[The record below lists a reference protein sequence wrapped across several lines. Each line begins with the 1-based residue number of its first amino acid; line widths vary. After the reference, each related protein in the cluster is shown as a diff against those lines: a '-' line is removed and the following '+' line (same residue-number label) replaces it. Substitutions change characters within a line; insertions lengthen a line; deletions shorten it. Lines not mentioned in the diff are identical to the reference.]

1 MKLRQILKTLS
12 FLFVFSIS
20 LNVATFA
27 QVPDLSDLSSV
38 KVDNLTDDQI
48 RQFIVQA
55 KKSGYTDT
63 QLEQL
68 ALQKGMPSSEIAK
81 LRKRI
86 DKIGGFEEVQNG
98 AAGSAKVSDSQTREF
113 DKDELVDNP
122 DGTPQGQSK
131 IFGAEIFNNKRLT
144 FEPNLKMATPQNY
157 QLGPGD
163 QLVLDIYGVSEAN
176 YQLTVSPEGSIRIPY
191 VGPVTVSGLTIEQA
205 RKKITNQLA
214 SVYQG
219 MKSGQTSVNITLGNI
234 RSIKVVI
241 LGEVRLPGTY
251 TLPSLATAFN
261 ALYAS
266 GGPNENGSF
275 RNIKIIRNSKV
286 VSVIDVYDFLINGDQ
301 SKNIRLQDQDVIKIS
316 PYETRVELVGEVK
329 RQGLFEV
336 KPNESL
342 ADVLKFAGGFTN
354 EAYRQNIKVVRNTAK
369 EKSVAD
375 VSSDLFAMF
384 TPQTGDIYTVERV
397 LDRFS
402 NRVQI
407 NGAVFRPGKYAL
419 EEGMT
424 LSQLLIKA
432 EGIREDAF
440 TNRGVIYRLK
450 SDLSPEIVS
459 FNVADIISGKT
470 SDIVLK
476 REDVVTISSKFD
488 LKENY
493 TFSIQGEVQNPGVY
507 PYAENMRLA
516 DLILLAGGLRER
528 ASLSRIEISRRLK
541 SVDSLSNNA
550 TTAQVFQFSLNK
562 ELTDLG
568 GAGNFIL
575 EPFDEV
581 SIRPAPGYQVQ
592 KNVRLEGEVL
602 YPGFYAIVNK
612 NERISDVIKR
622 SGGLSPIAYSNGAVL
637 IRRKKI
643 TGADKVLQQ
652 QKLEALEKQSRDS
665 SASIDVIQDEL
676 QSKTT
681 LLGINLPKILEN
693 PGSKYD
699 LLLEDGDII
708 KIPTQLQTVEVK
720 GEVLFPVLIRYDK
733 GRGFKDYIVGAGG
746 FSSKALK
753 NKSYVVYANG
763 SVASTKTF
771 LFFRSYPSIKPGA
784 EIYVP
789 VREDREKMSTAGI
802 VGLTTSIV
810 SMMALIVSVLK

>member
-1 MKLRQILKTLS
+1 MKLHQILKTLS
-12 FLFVFSIS
+12 FLLVFSIS
-20 LNVATFA
+20 FNVATFA

-38 KVDNLTDDQI
+38 KVDNLSDDQI

-55 KKSGYTDT
+55 KKSGYSDT

-86 DKIGGFEEVQNG
+86 DKLGGFEEVQNG
-98 AAGSAKVSDSQTREF
+98 AAGTSKVSDGQSREF
-113 DKDELVDNP
+113 DKDELVENP
-122 DGTPQGQSK
+122 GDGTPSGSK
-131 IFGAEIFNNKRLT
+131 IFGAEIFNNKRLS

-163 QLVLDIYGVSEAN
+163 QLILDIYGVSEAN

-191 VGPVTVSGLTIEQA
+191 IGPVTVSGLTIEQA
-205 RKKITNQLA
+205 RKKISNQLA

-241 LGEVRLPGTY
+241 LGEVKLPGTF

-261 ALYAS
+261 ALYSS
-266 GGPNENGSF
+266 GGPSANGSF
-275 RNIKIIRNSKV
+275 RNIKIIRNNKV

-301 SKNIRLQDQDVIKIS
+301 SKNIRLQDQDVIKVS
-316 PYETRVELVGEVK
+316 PYDTRVEIAGEVK
-329 RQGLFEV
+329 RPGLFEV
-336 KPNESL
+336 KANESL
-342 ADVLKFAGGFTN
+342 ADVLKFTGGFTDD
-354 EAYRQNIKVVRNTAK
+354 AYRQVIKVVRNTAK

-375 VSSDLFAMF
+375 VSSELFEMF
-384 TPQTGDIYTVERV
+384 TPKTGDVYTIEKI
-397 LDRFS
+397 LDRFE

-419 EEGMT
+419 ETGMT

-432 EGIREDAF
+432 EGVREDAF
-440 TNRGVIYRLK
+440 MNRGIVYRLK
-450 SDLSPEIVS
+450 NDLTPEIVS
-459 FNVADIISGKT
+459 FNVTDIISGKA
-470 SDIVLK
+470 SDLALK
-476 REDVVTISSKFD
+476 REDIVTISSKFD

-493 TFSIQGEVQNPGVY
+493 TFSIQGEVMNPGVF
-507 PYAENMRLA
+507 PYAENTRLA
-516 DLILLAGGLRER
+516 DLILLAGGLRDK
-528 ASLSRIEISRRLK
+528 ASLSRIEVSRRLK
-541 SVDSLSNNA
+541 SVDSLSKEA
-550 TTAQVFQFSLNK
+550 TTAQLFQFSLNK
-562 ELTDLG
+562 DLTDLG

-575 EPFDEV
+575 EPFDEI
-581 SIRPAPGYQVQ
+581 SIRPAPGYQEQ
-592 KNVRLEGEVL
+592 KNVKLEGEIL
-602 YPGFYAIVNK
+602 YPGLYALVTK

-622 SGGLSPIAYSNGAVL
+622 SGGLSPLAYSEGAVL
-637 IRRKKI
+637 IRRKKL
-643 TGADKVLQQ
+643 TGTDRLLQE

-665 SASIDVIQDEL
+665 VKSSKVIREEL
-676 QSKTT
+676 HDQTT
-681 LLGINLPKILEN
+681 LLGINLPKILGN

-699 LLLEDGDII
+699 LLLEDGDVI
-708 KIPTQLQTVEVK
+708 KIPTHLQTVDVK

-733 GRGFKDYIVGAGG
+733 GRGFKDYILGAGG
-746 FSSKALK
+746 FSAKALK

-763 SVASTKTF
+763 SVSSTRNF

-789 VREDREKMSTAGI
+789 VREDKERLSTAGI
-802 VGLTTSIV
+802 IGLTTSIV
-810 SMMALIVSVLK
+810 SMAALIISVLQ